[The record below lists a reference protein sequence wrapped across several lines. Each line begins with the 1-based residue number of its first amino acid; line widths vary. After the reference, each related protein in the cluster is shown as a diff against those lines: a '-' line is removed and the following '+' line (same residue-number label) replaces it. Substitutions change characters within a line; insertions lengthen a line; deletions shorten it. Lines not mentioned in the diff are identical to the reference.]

1 MFWWLQT
8 WSPRWLT
15 RVLNITMDGATRKLL
30 AYCMFLTNKVTRP
43 SFDIICLLRLCEVNT
58 LNFYATVL
66 KKQIECFLPS
76 LHEQVMDLFRSS
88 LT

>member
-1 MFWWLQT
+1 
-8 WSPRWLT
+8 
-15 RVLNITMDGATRKLL
+15 MDGATRKLL